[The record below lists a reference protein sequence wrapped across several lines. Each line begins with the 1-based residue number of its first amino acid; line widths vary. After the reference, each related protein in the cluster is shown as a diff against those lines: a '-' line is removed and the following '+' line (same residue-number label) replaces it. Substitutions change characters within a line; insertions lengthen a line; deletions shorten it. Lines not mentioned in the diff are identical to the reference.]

1 MHASHTLILKSNT
14 AHVHLFTSSWE
25 AIEEL
30 GSLTDE
36 RIEENERILVL
47 KSWYLQNKQ
56 AEETIDSTYMTNI
69 LTLV

>member
-14 AHVHLFTSSWE
+14 AVLAHVHLFTGSWE

-36 RIEENERILVL
+36 SIEEHERILVF

-56 AEETIDSTYMTNI
+56 AEETIDST
-69 LTLV
+69 